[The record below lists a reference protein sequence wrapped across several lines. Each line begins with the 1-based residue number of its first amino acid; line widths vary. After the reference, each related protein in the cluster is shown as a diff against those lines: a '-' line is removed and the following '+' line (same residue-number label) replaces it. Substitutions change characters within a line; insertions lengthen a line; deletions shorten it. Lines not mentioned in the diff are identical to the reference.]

1 MEILHL
7 KISRHQLSILWSQ
20 IFAYWLRQLSNF
32 TVVWYREQVNFQ
44 WDDDEIRFVP
54 NQHTSSLKQQS
65 ADRPVTAFGCI
76 GQTVFLSF
84 SIMLRAERKSNKY
97 QSYTLWFNP
106 MGACTSIYHTRGE
119 HSHHSTTDAVTGLCL
134 FYWWCLTPLSKDIS
148 VILWRQC
155 YSWRKPEKTTDLSQ
169 VTDKLYHILLYTSP
183 WSRFE
188 PTTSVVIGIDSI
200 VSCKSNHHTI
210 TTATASHC
218 KGHMNGNLYS
228 DRKKEDI
235 MNIMF
240 DPNILHCN
248 QQPQLTINKGN
259 NKITE
264 LRTIL
269 QKESQKYINRQNQ
282 STTGKLWKP

>member
-76 GQTVFLSF
+76 DQTVFLSF

-119 HSHHSTTDAVTGLCL
+119 HSHHSTTDAVTSLCL
-134 FYWWCLTPLSKDIS
+134 VYWWCLTPLSKDIS
-148 VILWRQC
+148 VILWR
-155 YSWRKPEKTTDLSQ
+155 
-169 VTDKLYHILLYTSP
+169 
-183 WSRFE
+183 
-188 PTTSVVIGIDSI
+188 SVLFVEETGE
-200 VSCKSNHHTI
+200 NHRSV
-210 TTATASHC
+210 ASHWQTLSHTVVHLALIEIRTHNIS
-218 KGHMNGNLYS
+218 G
-228 DRKKEDI
+228 DRHW
-235 MNIMF
+235 
-240 DPNILHCN
+240 LH
-248 QQPQLTINKGN
+248 
-259 NKITE
+259 
-264 LRTIL
+264 
-269 QKESQKYINRQNQ
+269 S
-282 STTGKLWKP
+282 